1 MHVKLLAFWRWLGF
15 QFLVNQFPRYR
26 RFWEHYLC
34 YVVRG
39 KVMEFEFEVLK
50 MIGLLYRAADRMR
63 RRRYAENHGRIGED
77 LAHRFLRA
85 RGCTVVARN
94 YRTLSGSGEID
105 LVVWDGGKLAF
116 VEVKTRSSDEFGPPE
131 SAVDAEKR
139 ERVER
144 AARDYARR
152 AEIPWRGHA
161 LRYRQHR
168 ARPAAPHR
176 MAARRVL
183 ISLGPPAG
191 KLESIHS
198 EEHI

>member
-1 MHVKLLAFWRWLGF
+1 
-15 QFLVNQFPRYR
+15 
-26 RFWEHYLC
+26 
-34 YVVRG
+34 
-39 KVMEFEFEVLK
+39 
-50 MIGLLYRAADRMR
+50 MISLLYRAADRIR

-77 LAHRFLRA
+77 LAHRFLRE

-116 VEVKTRSSDEFGPPE
+116 IEVKTRGSEEFGRPE

-152 AEIPWRGHA
+152 ADIKWQDTRFDIVSIVLDRPPRIEW
-161 LRYRQHR
+161 LRD
-168 ARPAAPHR
+168 AF
-176 MAARRVL
+176 
-183 ISLGPPAG
+183 
-191 KLESIHS
+191 
-198 EEHI
+198 